1 MKVRSATPT
10 ATLSNSYTKHDMMNP
25 KTLRIVFMGTPEFAV
40 PSLRR
45 LVAEGYNVVGAVT
58 VPDKPAGR
66 GRHLRESDVKLAAR
80 ELGVPVLQP
89 EKFRDPA
96 FLDALQ
102 ALQPDLGI
110 VIAFKMLP
118 EVVWA
123 MPRLGTFN
131 LHASLLPEYRGAAPI
146 NWAIINGE
154 RETGITTFLL
164 NHEIDKG
171 AILAQ
176 ERVAIAPED
185 NVGTLYE
192 RLMLLGAELV
202 TATVDRIAAGDCTP
216 AEQMHFDE
224 SRLHPAPKIFK
235 EDCRIDWRQ
244 PGERIVNLVRGLSPY
259 PAAWTPIFKKG
270 EPSDTAKIFAVHFE
284 PGGVVQR
291 PGTVETDKRTY
302 LAVACADG
310 RIVVDELQIAGK
322 RRMSARDLLP
332 GMRDLS
338 DYSFGEEAAEA

>member
-1 MKVRSATPT
+1 MT
-10 ATLSNSYTKHDMMNP
+10 MNP

-66 GRHLRESDVKLAAR
+66 GRHLRESEVKIAAR
-80 ELGVPVLQP
+80 ELGIPLLQP
-89 EKFRDPA
+89 EKFRDPV
-96 FLDALQ
+96 FLEALQ

-154 RETGITTFLL
+154 RETGVTTFLL

-176 ERVAIAPED
+176 ERVAIAPDD
-185 NVGTLYE
+185 NVGSLYE

-202 TATVDRIAAGDCTP
+202 TATVDRIATGDCTP
-216 AEQMHFDE
+216 VEQMHFDE

-244 PGERIVNLVRGLSPY
+244 EGRRIVDLVRGLSPY
-259 PAAWTPIFKKG
+259 PAAWTPLFKAG
-270 EPSDTAKIFAVHFE
+270 RESGTAKIFAVHFE
-284 PGGVVQR
+284 PGGSAQR
-291 PGTVETDKRTY
+291 PGTIETDDRTY

-310 RIVVDELQIAGK
+310 RIIVDELQIAGK
-322 RRMSARDLLP
+322 RRMSTHDLLL
-332 GMRDLS
+332 GMRDLAAYTFEAPS
-338 DYSFGEEAAEA
+338 EEA